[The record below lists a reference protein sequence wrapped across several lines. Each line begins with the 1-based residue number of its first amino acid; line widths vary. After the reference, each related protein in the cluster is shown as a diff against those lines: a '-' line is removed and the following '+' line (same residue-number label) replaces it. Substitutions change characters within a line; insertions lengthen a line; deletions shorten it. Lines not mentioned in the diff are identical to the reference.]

1 MADGKLDL
9 TDTIKDGARVVATDA
24 TLRQQLLMAFTEDSR
39 LHVREV
45 CVLASSFWT
54 RTAQREDQMAMDL
67 PESAL
72 FLFHITSINC
82 RNLNFLQLVLIV
94 MGQGQVKSCPDIHDS
109 IFRMKATCLFS
120 NMV

>member
-54 RTAQREDQMAMDL
+54 RTTQREDCGNEFA
-67 PESAL
+67 
-72 FLFHITSINC
+72 SISSLSVSQNQYK
-82 RNLNFLQLVLIV
+82 L
-94 MGQGQVKSCPDIHDS
+94 
-109 IFRMKATCLFS
+109 
-120 NMV
+120 